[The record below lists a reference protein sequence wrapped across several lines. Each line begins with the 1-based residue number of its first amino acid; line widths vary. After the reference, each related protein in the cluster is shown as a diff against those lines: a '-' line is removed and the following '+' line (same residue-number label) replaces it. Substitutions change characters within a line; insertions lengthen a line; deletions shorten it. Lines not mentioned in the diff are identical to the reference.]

1 MGHSGVNEIA
11 AAGLIA
17 EIGDDMSAFGSR
29 ESLASWAGLC
39 PGNNES
45 AGEIQEAKIIL
56 DRETGRSRGFA
67 FVTFASDA
75 DANEALAL
83 DGQNL
88 SGRDMRVS
96 VATER
101 PRRQGGGNREGGRRF

>member
-1 MGHSGVNEIA
+1 MQQKNK
-11 AAGLIA
+11 LF
-17 EIGDDMSAFGSR
+17 IGNLAFSATEQELEEAFG
-29 ESLASWAGLC
+29 AF
-39 PGNNES
+39 
-45 AGEIQEAKIIL
+45 GEIQEAKIIL

-67 FVTFASDA
+67 FVTFASAD

>member
-1 MGHSGVNEIA
+1 MQQKNK
-11 AAGLIA
+11 LF
-17 EIGDDMSAFGSR
+17 IGNLAFSATEQELEEAFG
-29 ESLASWAGLC
+29 AF
-39 PGNNES
+39 
-45 AGEIQEAKIIL
+45 GEIQEAKIIL

-67 FVTFASDA
+67 FVTFATDA

>member
-1 MGHSGVNEIA
+1 MQQKNK
-11 AAGLIA
+11 LF
-17 EIGDDMSAFGSR
+17 IGNLAFSATEQELEEAFG
-29 ESLASWAGLC
+29 AF
-39 PGNNES
+39 
-45 AGEIQEAKIIL
+45 GEIQEAKIIL

-67 FVTFASDA
+67 FVTFASADDA
-75 DANEALAL
+75 QEALAL

>member
-1 MGHSGVNEIA
+1 MQQKNK
-11 AAGLIA
+11 LF
-17 EIGDDMSAFGSR
+17 IGNLAFSATEQELEEAFG
-29 ESLASWAGLC
+29 AF
-39 PGNNES
+39 
-45 AGEIQEAKIIL
+45 GEIQEAKIIL

>member
-1 MGHSGVNEIA
+1 MQQKNK
-11 AAGLIA
+11 LF
-17 EIGDDMSAFGSR
+17 IGNLAFSATEQELEEAFG
-29 ESLASWAGLC
+29 AF
-39 PGNNES
+39 
-45 AGEIQEAKIIL
+45 GEIQEAKIIL

-67 FVTFASDA
+67 FVTFASDS

>member
-1 MGHSGVNEIA
+1 MQQKNK
-11 AAGLIA
+11 LF
-17 EIGDDMSAFGSR
+17 IGNLAFSATEQELEEAFG
-29 ESLASWAGLC
+29 AF
-39 PGNNES
+39 
-45 AGEIQEAKIIL
+45 GEIQEAKIIL

-67 FVTFASDA
+67 FVTFASSD

>member
-1 MGHSGVNEIA
+1 MQQKNK
-11 AAGLIA
+11 LF
-17 EIGDDMSAFGSR
+17 IGNLAFSATEQELEEAFG
-29 ESLASWAGLC
+29 AF
-39 PGNNES
+39 
-45 AGEIQEAKIIL
+45 GEIQEAKIIL

-101 PRRQGGGNREGGRRF
+101 PRRQGGGNRENGRRF